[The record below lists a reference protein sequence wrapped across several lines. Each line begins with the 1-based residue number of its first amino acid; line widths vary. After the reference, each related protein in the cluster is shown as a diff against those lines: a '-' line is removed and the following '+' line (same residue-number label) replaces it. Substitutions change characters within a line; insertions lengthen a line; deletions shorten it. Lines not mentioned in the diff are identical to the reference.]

1 MSSTDPDIETRMTV
15 FHRDHG
21 RCFICGRQLSAYAFN
36 VHHRRMRSHKWPG
49 LNLPSNLLTVCGSG
63 TMGCHAR
70 IHQHPKASYENGW
83 LVSAYED
90 EPATV
95 SVRSEYRN
103 ADYVLD
109 DLGGCY
115 TL

>member
-1 MSSTDPDIETRMTV
+1 MSKTDPDIETRMTV
-15 FHRDHG
+15 FNRDHG
-21 RCFICGRQLSAYAFN
+21 RCFICGRTLSAYAFN
-36 VHHRRMRSHKWPG
+36 LHHRRMRSHAWDG
-49 LNLPSNLLTVCGSG
+49 LNLPSTLITAWGAG
-63 TMGCHAR
+63 TMGCHGR
-70 IHQHPKASYENGW
+70 IHQHPKESYANGW

-90 EPATV
+90 HPTTV